1 MEAYRWRTHTQAAS
15 VWEIGSAKVEIAQGK
30 AMADAAVATG
40 AELIV
45 WSSLPNVTEMSNG
58 KLSGVKNVKTFLPIL
73 SGSVRPDQKRD

>member
-1 MEAYRWRTHTQAAS
+1 
-15 VWEIGSAKVEIAQGK
+15 
-30 AMADAAVATG
+30 MADAAVATG